1 MTSLR
6 LRHFPDRGAIVWF
19 ALTAGIVT
27 WMLHLASFAAIVE
40 FVHDHGY
47 FWLFY
52 VGNGAAIVV
61 TLVAL
66 ALCWAMVRSTDED
79 EESGTPN
86 GRIQFLGQFGLLV
99 NAINLL
105 LIVVEGSYVY
115 FIRTGG

>member
-1 MTSLR
+1 
-6 LRHFPDRGAIVWF
+6 
-19 ALTAGIVT
+19 
-27 WMLHLASFAAIVE
+27 
-40 FVHDHGY
+40 
-47 FWLFY
+47 
-52 VGNGAAIVV
+52 
-61 TLVAL
+61 
-66 ALCWAMVRSTDED
+66 MVRSTDED